1 MTDDNVTRT
10 QKNSN
15 DIDDHATRRGSQ
27 TRRSSVAASML
38 SSDVRDKRKKSS
50 LGFTLIASLVKWKIN
65 TFHPPRKDS
74 ESMAKVMCALISVKG
89 SVSDAAI

>member
-1 MTDDNVTRT
+1 MNLTDYNVTRT
-10 QKNSN
+10 QKTCT
-15 DIDDHATRRGSQ
+15 DIDDHAMGRGSQ

-65 TFHPPRKDS
+65 TFHPPRKDG
-74 ESMAKVMCALISVKG
+74 ESIAKVMCAFI
-89 SVSDAAI
+89 